1 MHQSSVVRELG
12 VTIRPWNEPEIIS
25 FPNVCGISILFH
37 NSYAFSKGYRHSRF
51 HIFAYKILQRQL
63 FLQSLWLCLYG
74 STGMAQKPG
83 LAPDSYCL
91 EHFTPRAPQS
101 SLSPTWYWGR
111 NSAVLWVLSAYGYT
125 QISCIQGLSRCSSS
139 SHCHPSQP
147 SLWWHLIAVT
157 AQLGTPQI
165 LLKNV
170 TVSVTMWETIPGA
183 IELRLPTKSLWSW
196 ISDHSWDC

>member
-12 VTIRPWNEPEIIS
+12 VTIRPWNELEIII

-37 NSYAFSKGYRHSRF
+37 NSYAFSKGYWHSRF

-91 EHFTPRAPQS
+91 EYFTPRAPQS
-101 SLSPTWYWGR
+101 SVGPTWYWGR
-111 NSAVLWVLSAYGYT
+111 NSAVLWVRTGTHKLAVYRACHT
-125 QISCIQGLSRCSSS
+125 AALLATVI
-139 SHCHPSQP
+139 HPSHP
-147 SLWWHLIAVT
+147 S
-157 AQLGTPQI
+157 GD
-165 LLKNV
+165 
-170 TVSVTMWETIPGA
+170 
-183 IELRLPTKSLWSW
+183 
-196 ISDHSWDC
+196 IS